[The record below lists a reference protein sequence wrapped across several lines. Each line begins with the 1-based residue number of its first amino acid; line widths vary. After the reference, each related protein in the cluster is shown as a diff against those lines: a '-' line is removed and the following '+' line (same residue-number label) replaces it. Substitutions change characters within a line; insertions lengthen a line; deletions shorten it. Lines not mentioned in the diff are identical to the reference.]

1 MIRNAGAAAELV
13 PSGSTVSSD
22 LGIPAAFRQIGR
34 VVHWNSTPS
43 FGALGVLLDPDAD
56 VKPGQF
62 VASWHGRRGTPL
74 LTVLQVGDCREV
86 NPNEEPQLSAARER
100 LGLGTSYSSESA
112 STRIYRVASCETVEE
127 FEIEAEGDDW
137 KLVTSRAPE
146 ALSRSG
152 DAVVLLP
159 DDLAQ
164 AAIGGLDNPD
174 NGISLGRAY
183 GASDFPITLVPNVF
197 QMHVG
202 VFGNPGKGKSYLN
215 GVILEEARSWD
226 VPVLVL
232 DVNGEMIDAARS
244 LKGLVITLPDPQ
256 KFGLSLNLLTPPELV
271 SIAPNVQPNTNY
283 AELIELA
290 HDQLRSEARGKDIT
304 FEQLKDRISELGKR
318 LDTRPSSIGA
328 AISRISVLQRDPLI
342 AVGKSFD
349 FVANLKQHGLV
360 VLDCRYL
367 SLRQTQ
373 LIAAAAART
382 LQRHGREM
390 TRRANENESD
400 REAADWLSM
409 LFVDEAHAVAP
420 NSENVISSQV
430 LHELARMGRHV
441 RTGLV
446 LSSQSPADV
455 DRSIL
460 KRLQTRFV
468 FALERDQLAAIG
480 GIAADLGNELLGQL
494 PKLPTGVCAV
504 SGSSEL
510 IKHGFLMKVRRRSTP
525 VGGRTP
531 PVFASRKKKS

>member
-1 MIRNAGAAAELV
+1 
-13 PSGSTVSSD
+13 
-22 LGIPAAFRQIGR
+22 
-34 VVHWNSTPS
+34 
-43 FGALGVLLDPDAD
+43 
-56 VKPGQF
+56 
-62 VASWHGRRGTPL
+62 
-74 LTVLQVGDCREV
+74 
-86 NPNEEPQLSAARER
+86 
-100 LGLGTSYSSESA
+100 
-112 STRIYRVASCETVEE
+112 
-127 FEIEAEGDDW
+127 
-137 KLVTSRAPE
+137 
-146 ALSRSG
+146 
-152 DAVVLLP
+152 
-159 DDLAQ
+159 
-164 AAIGGLDNPD
+164 
-174 NGISLGRAY
+174 
-183 GASDFPITLVPNVF
+183 
-197 QMHVG
+197 
-202 VFGNPGKGKSYLN
+202 
-215 GVILEEARSWD
+215 
-226 VPVLVL
+226 
-232 DVNGEMIDAARS
+232 
-244 LKGLVITLPDPQ
+244 
-256 KFGLSLNLLTPPELV
+256 
-271 SIAPNVQPNTNY
+271 
-283 AELIELA
+283 
-290 HDQLRSEARGKDIT
+290 
-304 FEQLKDRISELGKR
+304 
-318 LDTRPSSIGA
+318 
-328 AISRISVLQRDPLI
+328 
-342 AVGKSFD
+342 VGKSFD

-390 TRRANENESD
+390 THRANKDESD

-420 NSENVISSQV
+420 NTENVISSHV

-510 IKHGFLMKVRRRSTP
+510 IKHGFLMKVRRRNTP